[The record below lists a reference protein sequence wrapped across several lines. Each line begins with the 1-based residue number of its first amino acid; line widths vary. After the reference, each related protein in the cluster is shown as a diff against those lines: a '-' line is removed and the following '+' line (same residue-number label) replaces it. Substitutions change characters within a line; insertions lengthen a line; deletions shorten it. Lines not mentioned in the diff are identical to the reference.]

1 MKKSLRSLAVL
12 SFSAFALTAASNAF
26 ADCSTI
32 NDDEWNGLSAEMAQQ
47 YDKGNYE
54 EALKIGKQLT
64 VICNRSPIVNF
75 TMSEIYRKSGN
86 EQESDK
92 YAERATEYILEYPVP
107 QALNERIWLRY
118 SENKLPYKKQLSD
131 LQGRM
136 TKMAGDLKTCNDEK
150 SQLEGSDAALKE
162 NAIRS
167 EYLLQQSKSS
177 WGAALWSGV
186 GIMAAGI
193 GMTIAGAVLTVKS
206 DKIEKSG
213 ETTTEQSGFSV
224 TKPYVAGWTLLGAGI
239 VATLGGTVLTGIAG
253 YHYTHIDVDLDND
266 GAADESVSFNI
277 SPLGASFGMT
287 F

>member
-1 MKKSLRSLAVL
+1 MKASLNVFSILAATAM
-12 SFSAFALTAASNAF
+12 AFGMASNAF
-26 ADCSTI
+26 ADCSQI
-32 NDDEWNGLSAEMAQQ
+32 NDPQWNDLSVQMATA

-92 YAERATEYILEYPVP
+92 FAERATEYILDYPVP
-107 QALNERIWLRY
+107 QALNERIWLRAA
-118 SENKLPYKKQLSD
+118 ENKLPYKKQLSD

-136 TKMAGDLKTCNDEK
+136 TKMAGDLRTCNEEK
-150 SQLEGSDAALKE
+150 EQLAGSDAALKE

-186 GIMAAGI
+186 GIMTAGV
-193 GMTIAGAVLTVKS
+193 GMTIAGAVLVKKA

-213 ETTTEQSGFSV
+213 ETTTEKSGFSV
-224 TKPYVAGWTLLGAGI
+224 TKPYVAGWALLGAGI
-239 VATLGGTVLTGIAG
+239 VATVGGTVLTGIAG
-253 YHYTHIDVDLDND
+253 YHYTHIDVDLDSD
-266 GAADESVSFNI
+266 GNKDESLSFNL
-277 SPLGASFGMT
+277 SPMGASFGMT

>member
-1 MKKSLRSLAVL
+1 MKTSLRCLAAL
-12 SFSAFALTAASNAF
+12 SFSAFAMTAASNAF

-32 NDDEWNGLSAEMAQQ
+32 NDDEWNALSAQMASA

-54 EALKIGKQLT
+54 EALKVGKQLT

-92 YAERATEYILEYPVP
+92 YAERATEYIVEYPVP

-118 SENKLPYKKQLSD
+118 AENKLPYKKQLSD

-136 TKMAGDLKTCNDEK
+136 TKMAGDLKTCNDAKTE
-150 SQLEGSDAALKE
+150 LEGSDAALKE

-167 EYLLQQSKSS
+167 EYLMRESKSS

-186 GIMAAGI
+186 GITAAGLAL
-193 GMTIAGAVLTVKS
+193 TITGSVLVKKS
-206 DKIEKSG
+206 DKIEKTG
-213 ETTTEQSGFSV
+213 ETTQEQSGFSV
-224 TKPYVAGWTLLGAGI
+224 TKPYVTGWALLG
-239 VATLGGTVLTGIAG
+239 GGLAMSVGGLVLTGIAG
-253 YHYTHIDVDLDND
+253 YHYSHIDVDLDSD
-266 GAADESVSFNI
+266 GNADESVSFNL
-277 SPLGASFGMT
+277 SPTGVAFGMT